1 MQRTAMVI
9 TLAFSLAVEGTLLA
23 PAFAQAPTLASTI
36 EVYVFPREGQTPE
49 QQGKAEAECY
59 DFATTQTG
67 TDPFAAAKQSEQE
80 KAAAQQQAQ
89 AAAEA
94 SKGASIKGAARG
106 AARGALIGEIAD
118 DRPGQGA
125 AWGAAAG
132 SRRGRRSAGRS
143 QQQAAG
149 QAEQQVA
156 QAEQKEAAAVEGFRK
171 AFAVC
176 LEAKDYMVRF

>member
-1 MQRTAMVI
+1 MQRTVI
-9 TLAFSLAVEGTLLA
+9 VATLAFSLALEGTLLT

-36 EVYVFPREGQTPE
+36 EVYVFPREGQTAE
-49 QQGKAEAECY
+49 QQSKAEAQCY
-59 DFATTQTG
+59 EFATTQTG

-80 KAAAQQQAQ
+80 KAAAAREAQ

-94 SKGASIKGAARG
+94 SKGAAIKGAARG

-118 DRPGQGA
+118 DSPGEGA

-132 SRRGRRSAGRS
+132 SRRGRRSARRS
-143 QQQAAG
+143 QQQAANE
-149 QAEQQVA
+149 AKQQVA
-156 QAEQKEAAAVEGFRK
+156 QAEQKETAAVEGFRK
-171 AFAVC
+171 AFSVC